1 MYPNLPSSLTEPP
14 QERSSLEF
22 SAEESR
28 TQGGS
33 RIIQWLR
40 ELYEKDTPRGVRFR
54 YGLVLFD
61 MAVILFLIGS
71 SFFPQTSLTELL
83 DLALGVVIL
92 ADFSSRM
99 AISRSRLRELTH
111 LSGMAD
117 IVVIASLLAPVVG
130 ENLAFLRVARS
141 FRLLRSY
148 QLIQRL
154 RRDFPFFNRHQDI
167 VFGVLNLGIFIFIM
181 TALVYET
188 QVHTNPSIMNYADAL
203 YFTVTTLTTTGFG
216 DITLPG
222 TSGRLL
228 SVAIMI
234 FGVSLFIRLIQ
245 VVFRPAKLHVDCPHC
260 GLSRHDADAV
270 HCKHCGMIVKI
281 PHEGTE

>member
-1 MYPNLPSSLTEPP
+1 MRDITP
-14 QERSSLEF
+14 
-22 SAEESR
+22 
-28 TQGGS
+28 
-33 RIIQWLR
+33 WLR
-40 ELYEKDTPRGVRFR
+40 ELYEEDTPRGIRFS

-61 MAVILFLIGS
+61 LAVILFLIAS
-71 SFFPQTSLTELL
+71 SFFPQTDLTETL
-83 DLALGVVIL
+83 DLVFGLVIL

-99 AISRSRLRELTH
+99 VISRSRLRELTH
-111 LSGMAD
+111 LSGIAD

-148 QLIQRL
+148 QLIHRL
-154 RRDFPFFNRHQDI
+154 RRDFPFFNQHQDI
-167 VFGVLNLGIFIFIM
+167 VFGILNLGIFIFIM

-188 QVHTNPSIMNYADAL
+188 QVHTNPAIMNYADAL

-245 VVFRPAKLHVDCPHC
+245 VIFRPAKLYVECPYC
-260 GLSRHDADAV
+260 GLSRHDADAI

-281 PHEGTE
+281 PNEGTA

>member
-1 MYPNLPSSLTEPP
+1 M
-14 QERSSLEF
+14 
-22 SAEESR
+22 
-28 TQGGS
+28 
-33 RIIQWLR
+33 IQVVPWLR
-40 ELYEKDTPRGVRFR
+40 ELYEEDTARGIRFR
-54 YGLVLFD
+54 YSLVLFD
-61 MAVILFLIGS
+61 LAVILFLIWS
-71 SFFPQTSLTELL
+71 SFFPGSRVTELF
-83 DLALGVVIL
+83 DLAFGLVIL
-92 ADFSSRM
+92 ADFSCRM

-111 LSGMAD
+111 LSGIAD
-117 IVVIASLLAPVVG
+117 VLVIASLLAPVMG

-148 QLIQRL
+148 QLILRL
-154 RRDFPFFNRHQDI
+154 RQDFPFFNRHQDI
-167 VFGVLNLGIFIFIM
+167 VFGILNLGIFIFIM

-188 QVHTNPSIMNYADAL
+188 QVHTNPAIMNYADAL

-245 VVFRPAKLHVDCPHC
+245 VVFRPAKLHVECPYC

>member
-1 MYPNLPSSLTEPP
+1 M
-14 QERSSLEF
+14 
-22 SAEESR
+22 
-28 TQGGS
+28 
-33 RIIQWLR
+33 IQWLR
-40 ELYEKDTPRGVRFR
+40 ELYEEDTPRGIRFR
-54 YGLVLFD
+54 YGLLLLD
-61 MAVILFLIGS
+61 LAIILFLIGS
-71 SFFPQTSLTELL
+71 SFFPPTDVTELL
-83 DLALGVVIL
+83 DLAFGLVIL

-99 AISRSRLRELTH
+99 VISQSRLRELTR
-111 LSGMAD
+111 LSGIAD
-117 IVVIASLLAPVVG
+117 ILVIASLLAPIVG
-130 ENLAFLRVARS
+130 ESLAFLRVARS

-148 QLIQRL
+148 QLINRL

-167 VFGVLNLGIFIFIM
+167 VFGTFNLGIFIFIM

-188 QVHTNPSIMNYADAL
+188 QAHTNPAITNYADAL

-245 VVFRPAKLHVDCPHC
+245 VVFRPAKLHVECPHC
-260 GLSRHDADAV
+260 GLSRHDSDAV